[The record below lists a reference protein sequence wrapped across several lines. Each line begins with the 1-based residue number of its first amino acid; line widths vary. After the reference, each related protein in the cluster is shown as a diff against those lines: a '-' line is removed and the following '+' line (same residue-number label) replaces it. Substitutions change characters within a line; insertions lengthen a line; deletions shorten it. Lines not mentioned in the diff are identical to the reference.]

1 LGHLSYAHIGQ
12 ARIAEA
18 AQQSQGQVIKT
29 LKPRLKPMGQR
40 IRSTREI
47 RDTRYSADATVRS
60 WYKSE
65 RWQELRRQVFARD
78 LYTCQRSGE
87 LCIGKHPAPNSPV
100 ANHKIPHHGDPEL
113 FWDIDNIETVTKA
126 VHDSLIQSEERK
138 AG

>member
-1 LGHLSYAHIGQ
+1 MLGEAGEG
-12 ARIAEA
+12 RAEEEA
-18 AQQSQGQVIKT
+18 QGQVIKT
-29 LKPRLKPMGQR
+29 LKSRLKPMGQKLK
-40 IRSTREI
+40 STRAI

-65 RWQELRRQVFARD
+65 RWQRLRLEVFVRD

-100 ANHKIPHHGDPEL
+100 ANHKVPHHGDPEL
-113 FWDIDNIETVTKA
+113 FWNINNIETVTKA

-138 AG
+138 FR